1 MLPKQSN
8 GLKIISSTEISQ
20 NVDEGSDSTS
30 DVASTSRSS
39 FTNVAKRNRRRSSN
53 VPFAIL
59 DYSSGDSSGEETIY
73 SAQGYETTAICD
85 DVISDDSDDSDE
97 GKSASASSDV
107 NPSSSPSR
115 RQNDDEDEYCEEN
128 IYRVIIL
135 HIFQFLAFLI
145 LNHIFVTKN
154 VKKITRFTKFTK
166 LSSSNQVEYEIGSGS
181 DEENEKARKERDG
194 SSAED
199 SDIEVTF
206 FQIYKS

>member
-59 DYSSGDSSGEETIY
+59 DYSCGDSSGEETIY

-85 DVISDDSDDSDE
+85 DVFSDDSDE
-97 GKSASASSDV
+97 SESASASSDV

-135 HIFQFLAFLI
+135 HIIIILI
-145 LNHIFVTKN
+145 IIIIILSIFYYYSK
-154 VKKITRFTKFTK
+154 
-166 LSSSNQVEYEIGSGS
+166 Y
-181 DEENEKARKERDG
+181 
-194 SSAED
+194 
-199 SDIEVTF
+199 
-206 FQIYKS
+206 